1 MFVIEYVESIQ
12 QLTNSEKY
20 LVDFINTDPH
30 FFIANNIGD
39 ISKQANVSNSTV
51 TRLYKK
57 LGFKSL
63 KSFQIAVSNKLAS
76 LKQTTE
82 VLNDKAIEAVI
93 NNLKVF
99 HTHSIKETLNG
110 LDLTKISA
118 LIHKI
123 ITSKKIQLFGIG
135 SSWNACNELGSNLEK
150 IGFDIMMNN
159 DFHMQLLNLT
169 KLTDDDLV
177 IVFSKSLNAK
187 ELNFLIK
194 KCLDL
199 KVPLCVMTSNKK
211 YPLKDKINYFI
222 SFAVFEQKNRITAIS
237 SKISQLIL
245 ADLIFTEIFNRLEN
259 IANNLIKIGN
269 KIIEE
274 WNKD

>member
-123 ITSKKIQLFGIG
+123 ITSKKFNYL
-135 SSWNACNELGSNLEK
+135 ELVQVEMPAMS
-150 IGFDIMMNN
+150 
-159 DFHMQLLNLT
+159 
-169 KLTDDDLV
+169 
-177 IVFSKSLNAK
+177 
-187 ELNFLIK
+187 
-194 KCLDL
+194 
-199 KVPLCVMTSNKK
+199 
-211 YPLKDKINYFI
+211 
-222 SFAVFEQKNRITAIS
+222 
-237 SKISQLIL
+237 
-245 ADLIFTEIFNRLEN
+245 
-259 IANNLIKIGN
+259 
-269 KIIEE
+269 
-274 WNKD
+274 